1 MKKESAGAIKLLR
14 ICGTILMVMAVYSI
28 FALTYIVLSKTSPE
42 AFSQLSQTLNLLT
55 ILLASLSIGV
65 GLFIIGHL
73 ENLRLLKIY
82 SILFPLAYFLLALL
96 SYVWL
101 NFPRNQVTTWAYTVI
116 WPIFG
121 IISIILGINML
132 VTKKQFGNASL
143 ILGILLIID
152 GIYFIVAV
160 VNSFLILL
168 QACVFSIVLLLFGL
182 LFLKVSEKFEE
193 KRSSTRE

>member
-1 MKKESAGAIKLLR
+1 
-14 ICGTILMVMAVYSI
+14 MAVYSI